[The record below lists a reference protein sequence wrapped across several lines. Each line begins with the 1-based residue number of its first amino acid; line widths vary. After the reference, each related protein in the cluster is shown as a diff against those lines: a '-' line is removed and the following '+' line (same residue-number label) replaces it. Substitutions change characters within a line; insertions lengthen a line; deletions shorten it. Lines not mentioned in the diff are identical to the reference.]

1 LPQIVFL
8 TCPIRFFVLPLW
20 DMIHLITRVLPRKDK
35 ANSNGLCPM
44 VLQVSAGKRLD
55 RIALGFSIK
64 LMDFDFNT
72 GKVKKTFSGYKT
84 YNDRIEACLNKANA
98 LKAEMEQLILL
109 FEIDDRVML
118 FKELFKAESDE
129 AKAAFIKRYNDD
141 FGIQMSS
148 FEMPYKKLFGPRI
161 PLKMSVP
168 IDKYDIAVELIRKL
182 IRGDDDQRIKD
193 AREAILKDADEEGH
207 EEFMNAWNQY
217 LRYCNL
223 EKRPSTYSRLHNFMN
238 ILNEYAQSR
247 ALVLTFDTFTEDFG
261 MDFKYYLLQ
270 EHFNYITNEKGVSN
284 GTLHNIQKSI
294 AAFLNWAFKKG
305 FHNNIDFKR
314 WNTKKPKTD
323 LQYLN
328 EQQLIEL
335 REYTLQEGG
344 SLDKSRDLWLFSAYS
359 GLRFGDMQNWSP
371 AFVTNDGVIKYTSQ
385 KTRKVCMVGLNN
397 VTKSILKKY
406 DGGLPKQ
413 NSSLVNQNIK
423 EILRLMGYDQTL
435 VSRTIA
441 KGNQDHVKT
450 IPLCDAIT
458 VHSAK
463 RSFINLMISKKVQI
477 AHLSSMIGNEVKSLM
492 VYYKSDITEM
502 RRVMETIELY

>member
-1 LPQIVFL
+1 MV
-8 TCPIRFFVLPLW
+8 
-20 DMIHLITRVLPRKDK
+20 HLITRVLPRKDK

-44 VLQVSAGKRLD
+44 VLQVSSGKGLD

-64 LMDFDFNT
+64 LVDFDFNT
-72 GKVKKTFSGYKT
+72 SKVKKSCSGYKT
-84 YNDRIEACLNKANA
+84 YNERIEASLNRAEL

-109 FEIDDRVML
+109 LEIEDRVTL

-129 AKAAFIKRYNDD
+129 AKAAIIKRYNDN
-141 FGIQMSS
+141 FGIQMMTY
-148 FEMPYKKLFGPRI
+148 EMPHKRLFGPRI

-193 AREAILKDADEEGH
+193 AKAAILKDADEEGH

-238 ILNEYAQSR
+238 ILNDYAQSR

-305 FHNNIDFKR
+305 FHSNIEFKK

-323 LQYLN
+323 LQYLT
-328 EQQLIEL
+328 EEQLIEL
-335 REYTLQEGG
+335 RNFQLPIGG

-359 GLRFGDMQNWSP
+359 GLRFGDIQNWSP
-371 AFVTNDGVIKYTSQ
+371 ACVTHEGVIKYTSQ
-385 KTRKVCMVGLNN
+385 KTRKVCMVGLNQ
-397 VTKSILKKY
+397 VTRSILEKY
-406 DGGLPKQ
+406 NGVLPKQ
-413 NSSLVNQNIK
+413 NSSLVNLNIK
-423 EILRLMGYDQTL
+423 EILRMMGYDQTL

-450 IPLCDAIT
+450 VPLCDAIT

-492 VYYKSDITEM
+492 VYYKSDITEIKK
-502 RRVMETIELY
+502 VMEAIEI